1 MSEETVRTL
10 ITVILSGSV
19 FGAVAALITS
29 KATAR
34 KTHSEAKALDAK
46 LPAEVDS
53 VVVQGA
59 ESAVLLMRSAL
70 ESAQARISQLE
81 QEREADR
88 KRIAELEAKVAGL
101 EAKVQ
106 RAEAALADA
115 RTAGASL
122 RKELEDFVAEQR
134 RRR

>member
-10 ITVILSGSV
+10 ITVVLSGSV
-19 FGAVAALITS
+19 FGAIAALITS

-34 KTHSEAKALDAK
+34 KTHAEAKALDAK

-81 QEREADR
+81 REREADR
-88 KRIAELEAKVAGL
+88 QRIAELEAKVNNL
-101 EAKVQ
+101 EAKVR

-115 RTAGASL
+115 RTSSAAL
-122 RKELEDFVAEQR
+122 RAELEDFLTEQR
-134 RRR
+134 RRK